1 MPTADSTPVTQP
13 TAGQPAGP
21 LALRAAMEARDLAAA
36 TAAFAPDAVLHSP
49 LTDGLTFTG
58 RDQIAVITEVILEVF
73 GDFRYTGE
81 LRTGDTAVLLGR
93 ARVGGQDLETAEH
106 LRLGPDG
113 TITEATVFFRPLPA
127 ATAAM
132 HLIAAR
138 LGRRKSPARGA
149 LMSVLTSP
157 LAAIT
162 RSSDGAGVRMV
173 RSTL

>member
-1 MPTADSTPVTQP
+1 MSAADHDLTTQP
-13 TAGQPAGP
+13 QGQLP
-21 LALRAAMEARDLAAA
+21 LRAAMEARDLAAV
-36 TAAFAPDAVLHSP
+36 TDSFAPDAVLRSP
-49 LTDGLTFTG
+49 LTGRLTFSG
-58 RDQIAVITEVILEVF
+58 RDQIATITRVILEVF
-73 GDFRYTGE
+73 QDFHYTDE
-81 LRTGDTAVLLGR
+81 LRSGDTAVLIAR

-113 TITEATVFFRPLPA
+113 KITEATVFFRPLPA

-132 HLIAAR
+132 QQIAAG

-149 LMSVLTSP
+149 LMSALTRP

-162 RSSDGAGVRMV
+162 RSSDGMGVRLV